1 MKAYSDEQIKAAIE
15 AYDLSGSA
23 AVAARTCGASHT
35 TVREWLL
42 RAGRIKIK
50 HGGSGAIPRA
60 ALIDVEEA
68 LKTNSPLWVASRL
81 IGGDSERW
89 YKLGELTSPPNIET
103 WQWGKLLESLANG
116 QPLDAA
122 AYQAGFQAGIT
133 DEWRQMAK
141 SKQDGWDQY
150 WLLIR
155 IAIGS
160 AISWL
165 QSRIRF
171 GGQGWQGAAWLLER
185 LGVPG
190 YERRQEGVIDARGG
204 LGDKTDAELKI
215 MVEAALGIGKIDPN
229 KEIVDLKD
237 FE

>member
-1 MKAYSDEQIKAAIE
+1 MKAYSEEQVKAAID

-50 HGGSGAIPRA
+50 HGAAGGIPQSS
-60 ALIDVEEA
+60 LIDVEES
-68 LKTNSPLWVASRL
+68 LKSHDPLWVASRL
-81 IGGDSERW
+81 QGGDSMRW
-89 YKLGELTSPPNIET
+89 SKLGELTAPEGLEA
-103 WQWGKLLESLANG
+103 WQWAKLLDSLAQG
-116 QPLDAA
+116 QPLESA
-122 AYQAGFQAGIT
+122 AYQAGFPAGVT
-133 DEWRQMAK
+133 DDWHQRARAK
-141 SKQDGWDQY
+141 ADGWDRH

-155 IAIGS
+155 IAMG
-160 AISWL
+160 AAVAWL

-185 LGVPG
+185 MGIPG
-190 YERRQEGVIDARGG
+190 YERRENVTIDSLGG
-204 LGDKTDAELKI
+204 IGEKSDNELRAIVK
-215 MVEAALGIGKIDPN
+215 AALGISEQAEP
-229 KEIVDLKD
+229 EIVNLEE

>member
-1 MKAYSDEQIKAAIE
+1 MRAYTPEQVKAAID

-50 HGGSGAIPRA
+50 HGGSGGIPQS
-60 ALIDVEEA
+60 ALLDVEEA
-68 LKTNSPLWVASRL
+68 LKEHSALWVASKL
-81 IGGDSERW
+81 LGGDSERW
-89 YKLGELTSPPNIET
+89 AKLGELTAPAGIEP
-103 WQWGKLLESLANG
+103 WQWARLLDSLASG
-116 QPLDAA
+116 QPLEAA
-122 AYQAGFQAGIT
+122 AYQAAFPAGVT
-133 DEWRQMAK
+133 DEWAQRARAH
-141 SKQDGWDQY
+141 QDGWEHH

-155 IAIGS
+155 IAMGAAVS
-160 AISWL
+160 LL

-185 LGVPG
+185 MGIPG
-190 YERRQEGVIDARGG
+190 YERRADGIIDSVSGIG
-204 LGDKTDAELKI
+204 EKTDEELKRI
-215 MVEAALGIGKIDPN
+215 VEAALGLSAPREE
-229 KEIVDLKD
+229 EIVDIKE